1 MLNFQT
7 TASSQKKD
15 ISSHSQSDN
24 KTQNSGG
31 EDFLATLLK
40 SMKGDESSKTNS
52 QNNSVNTTQNTQEQ
66 GNAQN
71 LERLEVNQA
80 EIESEVEKT
89 AGLESLA
96 TAQSTDETPE
106 KSVIIEWV
114 DGKPVIKESV
124 ITKALSA
131 LEIANGGEGLV
142 MNKDSLEKLISIEA
156 NLNELK
162 NIKSLEDL
170 IKIADKLDLNLS
182 KFTISKDDLK
192 ALKKSFPKL
201 NDINFFKSIESELN
215 KAVAVS
221 KTPNP
226 TFSLASLLK
235 EGTSITHALATAK
248 IQPKQEP
255 KEAKKENNLKSIL
268 NDDLIKSQP
277 KTESKAEVKAEIKNE
292 KIEEKPKADFVKFQ
306 SETKEPKITPSVIK
320 ESIKDDPNKA
330 FDISNYLNAI
340 SKKAASAIE
349 ASTPKAVDN
358 ELVQAEL
365 PKTEGVEHNLSE
377 NTIKDLVTAIKMQDR
392 FISKELQIQSVRTFA
407 TEMVEKISE
416 FKPPVT
422 RINMQLHPAELGEVN
437 VTMIARANN
446 LHVNITSTNTTMAL
460 FLQNQAEFKANL
472 VNMGFSGIEM
482 SFSDHKEGGGGF
494 GEQARKK
501 AMAKEAYEEELGEGE
516 TNLEIILPRYI

>member
-40 SMKGDESSKTNS
+40 SMKSDESSKTNS

-255 KEAKKENNLKSIL
+255 KEVKKENNLKSIL

-306 SETKEPKITPSVIK
+306 SETKEPKITPNVIK

-349 ASTPKAVDN
+349 ASTPQVDSDPA
-358 ELVQAEL
+358 QAEL

-407 TEMVEKISE
+407 AEMVEKISE

-501 AMAKEAYEEELGEGE
+501 AMAKDAYEEELGEGE